1 MALPKVLKYPNF
13 KKLYL
18 AGLTSELGSFI
29 TETALMLVVFELS
42 SNNKSYL
49 GAARAVFL
57 FFLTL
62 GNILGGALGEK
73 FNRRNLLLFTNY
85 GRIPL
90 VASLFFIKD
99 VYWIIAVDGLIALF
113 TGIYN
118 PTRQTLVNDIVPQK
132 DIPKANAL
140 FGSTFAILH
149 MLGPFL
155 GATLYSTF
163 KGIHEVLSFDL
174 FTYFIGIYLIG
185 TIHYTPPKKEESG
198 KSIIRES
205 YEGFTYISKNRDLVA
220 VVSNAIVAGFCI
232 GFLIP
237 LMLPYF
243 LDVLK
248 LDEQAYGITF
258 SFFGLGGVIGG
269 WVSQKFHEKYLP
281 GKMIVWSL
289 CTEPILMLLWLY
301 IPGFYSSLIIFL
313 LWGIAVFVR
322 ITSQLNYV
330 SIKVDSKY
338 LSRVF
343 ALLDLSFVFPNIAS
357 GIIIS
362 IIGDKI
368 DTVTILKT
376 IAIIF
381 AVCVFPRLL
390 FKDMKSLYNSNSEA
404 AQRDTSI
411 QDKIEG

>member
-1 MALPKVLKYPNF
+1 VALPKVLRYPNF
-13 KKLYL
+13 KRLYL

-29 TETALMLVVFELS
+29 TETALMLTVFELS
-42 SNNKSYL
+42 GNNKSYL

-62 GNILGGALGEK
+62 GNIFGGALGEK
-73 FNRRNLLLFTNY
+73 FNRRNLLLITNY

-118 PTRQTLVNDIVPQK
+118 PTRQTLVNDLVPQK

-140 FGSTFAILH
+140 FGSTFAVLH

-155 GATLYSTF
+155 GASLYSTF

-174 FTYFIGIYLIG
+174 LTYFVGIYLIG
-185 TIHYTPPKKEESG
+185 SIKYTPPKNEVSG
-198 KSIIRES
+198 KSILTES
-205 YEGFTYISKNRDLVA
+205 YEGFLYISKNKDLLAIVT
-220 VVSNAIVAGFCI
+220 NAIVAGFCI

-243 LDVLK
+243 LDVLH

-269 WVSQKFHEKYLP
+269 WLSQKFHEKHHP
-281 GKMIVWSL
+281 GKMIIWSL

-301 IPGFYSSLIIFL
+301 IPGFYSALIIFL

-322 ITSQLNYV
+322 ITSQLNYI
-330 SIKVDSKY
+330 SLKVDSRY

-362 IIGDKI
+362 IIGDRI
-368 DTVTILKT
+368 DTVTMLKT
-376 IAIIF
+376 VAIIF
-381 AVCVFPRLL
+381 ATAVFPRLF
-390 FKDMKSLYNSNSEA
+390 FKDMKFLYNSNNES
-404 AQRDTSI
+404 AQRDISI
-411 QDKIEG
+411 QDKLEG